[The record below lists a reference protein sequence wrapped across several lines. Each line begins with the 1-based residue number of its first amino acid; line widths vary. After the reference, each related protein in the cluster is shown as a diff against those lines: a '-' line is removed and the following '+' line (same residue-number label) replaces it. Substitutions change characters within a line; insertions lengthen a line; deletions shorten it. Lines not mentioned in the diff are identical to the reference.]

1 MSTYVKTAILS
12 NSRLFEALGA
22 KYYDERSGQ
31 KIEEGTATIAC
42 RVVFPELAKTNS
54 HEPMPDKSSSSP
66 PRVYISSVGNS
77 SINDHDFRVIGHYMM
92 CDSSGLQLSYPC
104 NFL

>member
-66 PRVYISSVGNS
+66 PAYTYHRLGTHRSMIMTFESSD
-77 SINDHDFRVIGHYMM
+77 II
-92 CDSSGLQLSYPC
+92 
-104 NFL
+104 